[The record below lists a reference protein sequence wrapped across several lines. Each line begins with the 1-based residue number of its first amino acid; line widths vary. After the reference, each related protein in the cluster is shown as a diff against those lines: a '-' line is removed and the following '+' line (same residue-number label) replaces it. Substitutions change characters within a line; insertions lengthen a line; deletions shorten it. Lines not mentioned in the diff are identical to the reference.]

1 MTQQTNIC
9 RRSSQRARTCERVW
23 GASSPNR
30 SPARNHR
37 EHPLRPLSHH
47 SNTGFITIT
56 TINIIM
62 TIITTITL
70 IISML
75 NIINSSTTSIQTT
88 GCASPLDRDSQ
99 SPLPPSV
106 AEAKNRSI
114 ILKQEDF
121 VKKKEE
127 PARKQQEDVVKKKEK
142 MEKTSS
148 RSGLSCLR
156 DVCQKKTGKC
166 GNFEKLGGGGS
177 SQIPLLL

>member
-1 MTQQTNIC
+1 MNMTKHHFKITKRPNKQI
-9 RRSSQRARTCERVW
+9 SADDRARGR
-23 GASSPNR
+23 GH
-30 SPARNHR
+30 ARAFGELLLQIGRQPGTSENAHCV
-37 EHPLRPLSHH
+37 PHH
-47 SNTGFITIT
+47 INSNTGFIIMIT
-56 TINIIM
+56 M
-62 TIITTITL
+62 L
-70 IISML
+70 SM
-75 NIINSSTTSIQTT
+75 INSSTTSNQTT
-88 GCASPLDRDSQ
+88 GRASPLDRDSQ

-156 DVCQKKTGKC
+156 DVCQKKRENVGIFPKTGQ
-166 GNFEKLGGGGS
+166 NFM
-177 SQIPLLL
+177 Q